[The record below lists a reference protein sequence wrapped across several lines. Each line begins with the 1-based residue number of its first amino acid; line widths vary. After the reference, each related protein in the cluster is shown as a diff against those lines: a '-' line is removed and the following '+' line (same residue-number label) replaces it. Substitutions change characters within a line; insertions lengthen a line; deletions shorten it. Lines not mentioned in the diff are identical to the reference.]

1 MQNLPQAAR
10 LATARLPTDEE
21 EPTVFVIDDDES
33 VRDALD
39 SLFRAAG
46 LKAQCFRSTGE
57 FRRQARVAGPA
68 CLVLDVR
75 MPEQSG
81 LEFQDELAA
90 QAVDIPV
97 VFITGHGN
105 IPMSV
110 HAMKT
115 GAIEFLTKPFNYRD
129 LLEATRR
136 GLDQDAARR
145 KKASA
150 LDKVRDRFQAL
161 TLRQREVMG
170 FVVRGFLNKQTAAHL
185 NISEIAVKV
194 HRRKVMRKMGA
205 ESLVDLVRIADSL
218 SPHAES

>member
-1 MQNLPQAAR
+1 M
-10 LATARLPTDEE
+10 DED
-21 EPTVFVIDDDES
+21 EPTIFVIDDDES

-39 SLFRAAG
+39 GLFRAAG
-46 LKAQCFRSTGE
+46 LKARCFQSTEE
-57 FRRQARVAGPA
+57 FRRNARLAGPA

-81 LEFQDELAA
+81 LDFQHELAA
-90 QAVDIPV
+90 LSIEIPII
-97 VFITGHGN
+97 FITGHGD

-110 HAMKT
+110 HAMKA

-136 GLDQDAARR
+136 GLEKDAARR
-145 KKASA
+145 QKARA
-150 LDKVRDRFQAL
+150 LNKFRDRFEAL
-161 TLRQREVMG
+161 TQRQREIMA
-170 FVVRGFLNKQTAAHL
+170 FVVSGLLNKQIAAHL

-205 ESLVDLVRIADSL
+205 ASLVDLVRIADRL
-218 SPHAES
+218 SSSS